1 MGNWESEKFKTFTG
15 VITTIFIRYSAMHQ
29 YKLCRIQ
36 LVKDF
41 LQSASLAYNSI
52 VTDKKFWMARTEIT
66 KKELKRI
73 TKILSCQ
80 STVNFLF
87 CPFAWNAISA
97 ALHSGMLNLNN
108 QISLLI
114 IAIMCT
120 FHLTSFHIKKIIS
133 TLLIFIVLTALSTL
147 LVNWTRVFFS
157 FQ

>member
-1 MGNWESEKFKTFTG
+1 
-15 VITTIFIRYSAMHQ
+15 
-29 YKLCRIQ
+29 
-36 LVKDF
+36 
-41 LQSASLAYNSI
+41 
-52 VTDKKFWMARTEIT
+52 MARTEIT
-66 KKELKRI
+66 KKELKRT

-133 TLLIFIVLTALSTL
+133 TLLIFIALTALSTL
-147 LVNWTRVFFS
+147 LVNWTRVFFHFSSWRGKKIEFFLVNYIKLGDTIFHGSNLIS
-157 FQ
+157 FFSLALLAVDAIVTDA